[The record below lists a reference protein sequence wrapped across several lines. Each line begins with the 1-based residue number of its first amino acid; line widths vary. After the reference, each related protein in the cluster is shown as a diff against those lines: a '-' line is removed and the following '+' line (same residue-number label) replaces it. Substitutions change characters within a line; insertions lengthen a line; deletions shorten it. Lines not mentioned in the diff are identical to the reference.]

1 MAVHNPLSHRL
12 RRRQL
17 PRKGG
22 AKDGFFDT
30 LNSPARGGA
39 YWRSPFVGA
48 ADKVVQADIEKV
60 GQFDEGQTGDIN
72 ISIFHFLIVS
82 FRTTNKFSHFC
93 LLQTLLDSQEF

>member
-22 AKDGFFDT
+22 A
-30 LNSPARGGA
+30 

-48 ADKVVQADIEKV
+48 ADEIVQADIEKV
-60 GQFDEGQTGDIN
+60 GQFDEGQTGDIY
-72 ISIFHFLIVS
+72 ISVFHFLVIPIS
-82 FRTTNKFSHFC
+82 TAKKISHFF
-93 LLQTLLDSQEF
+93 LL